1 MTESGLAYCELAQHL
16 WTVLNCPLN
25 PPHLWHGAPES
36 VAAPENTARRFG
48 EALPCRGLPAIL
60 STLTVGSAGS
70 LRWASVVE
78 PTRSI
83 REIHVF
89 VGSCA
94 LHPIELVILN
104 PLGGSSMP
112 EGAVQWAIRVEPL
125 VLSPRG
131 EQLPGLTATATRR
144 VGSATVVGSR
154 PPGRPRQ
161 VNDLLLARIG
171 QLRLAKTPWDQIEQ
185 EVGHP
190 QSTLR
195 KWYSDFR
202 RRERPGKGS

>member
-1 MTESGLAYCELAQHL
+1 M
-16 WTVLNCPLN
+16 
-25 PPHLWHGAPES
+25 PES
-36 VAAPENTARRFG
+36 VAAPENTAGRSG
-48 EALPCRGLPAIL
+48 VALPCRALPAIL
-60 STLTVGSAGS
+60 STLKVGIIGS
-70 LRWASVVE
+70 MQWASVTE

-104 PLGGSSMP
+104 PLGGSSVS
-112 EGAVQWAIRVEPL
+112 EGASQWAIRIEPL
-125 VLSPRG
+125 VGSLEGGQR
-131 EQLPGLTATATRR
+131 PGPTAIATRR
-144 VGSATVVGSR
+144 VGSATFCGPR

-161 VNDLLLARIG
+161 VNELLVARID
-171 QLRLAKTPWDQIEQ
+171 QLRQAKTPWARIEQ
-185 EVGHP
+185 EVRHP

-202 RRERPGKGS
+202 RRGRPGMGS